1 MGAPPLQGVRR
12 KGKLR
17 RTPAPDTGSKKGGV
31 APVHLRFPRAGAG
44 VRGSGRNHKPE
55 KEIGEF
61 TCVRWK
67 ALLM

>member
-1 MGAPPLQGVRR
+1 M
-12 KGKLR
+12 
-17 RTPAPDTGSKKGGV
+17 PDPGSKKGGV

-61 TCVRWK
+61 ACVTWK